1 MEFLKIIIN
10 IVLDILKKILVRFK
24 NAKFG
29 LVFVFDLLKLPD
41 FMTDKRINIVDKIK
55 VISVLI
61 FTISYFVSGV
71 DIIPE
76 MIAGAF
82 GFIDDA
88 IVLIWSIGIV
98 NEEINKYRVIAK
110 KDKHSNIIENVE
122 FSIKD
127 EEEITG
133 D

>member
-1 MEFLKIIIN
+1 MESLKRVVNVI
-10 IVLDILKKILVRFK
+10 LDFFKKILVRFK

-29 LVFVFDLLKLPD
+29 LLFIFDLLKLPD
-41 FMTDKRINIVDKIK
+41 FMTDKRISIVYK
-55 VISVLI
+55 VKVVSVLI

-76 MIAGAF
+76 MLTGGF
-82 GFIDDA
+82 GFIDDI

-98 NEEINKYRVIAK
+98 NEEINRYRDITK

-127 EEEITG
+127 EEE
-133 D
+133 

>member
-1 MEFLKIIIN
+1 
-10 IVLDILKKILVRFK
+10 
-24 NAKFG
+24 FG

-127 EEEITG
+127 EEE
-133 D
+133 

>member
-1 MEFLKIIIN
+1 MELLKRVIDII
-10 IVLDILKKILVRFK
+10 LDTLKKILVRFK

-29 LVFVFDLLKLPD
+29 LLFIFDLLKLPD
-41 FMTDKRINIVDKIK
+41 FMTDKRINIIDKVK
-55 VISVLI
+55 VVSVLV
-61 FTISYFVSGV
+61 FTVSYFVSGI

-76 MIAGAF
+76 MLAGAF

-98 NEEINKYRVIAK
+98 NEEINKYRIIAK
-110 KDKHSNIIENVE
+110 QDKHSNIIENVE

-127 EEEITG
+127 EEE
-133 D
+133 